1 MTEITVNDRISE
13 KTAVALG
20 IFDGLHHGHRAVL
33 SEALSMESPAVF
45 TFRTESIKRKHG
57 KPFEYIFTNS
67 RKLELL
73 AGMGVKYVFSPD
85 FDDVKSMS
93 GEEFVSEILVK
104 KMNAGLV
111 VCGENF
117 RFGKA
122 AKCGADEL
130 LQFGIKYGFEVKII
144 GLDGFSSEK
153 YRRLLREGNV
163 EELYKNSDAYILSA
177 EVATGNQIGR
187 TIDFPTI
194 NQPFAENQLVPRFGV
209 YYTTALVGGSIYP
222 SVTNIGVKPTVEE
235 NIKPLAE
242 THILGFSGDLYGR
255 CVDVAFRRFIR
266 NEKKFASVEE
276 LKIQIDADADYV
288 RRLHK
293 SIGKD

>member
-177 EVATGNQIGR
+177 EVVTGNQIGR

-209 YYTTALVGGSIYP
+209 YYTTALVGGRIYP
-222 SVTNIGVKPTVEE
+222 SVTNVGVKPTVEE

-242 THILGFSGDLYGR
+242 THILRFSGDLYGR

>member
-73 AGMGVKYVFSPD
+73 AGMGIKYVFSPD

-177 EVATGNQIGR
+177 EVVTGNQIGR

-209 YYTTALVGGSIYP
+209 YYTTALVGGRIYP
-222 SVTNIGVKPTVEE
+222 SVTNVGVKPTVEE

>member
-209 YYTTALVGGSIYP
+209 YYTTALVGGRIYP
-222 SVTNIGVKPTVEE
+222 SVTNVGVKPTVEE